1 MWDDID
7 YFGLG
12 LFFLITLVTEIIGT
26 IGGFGSSLFFVPVA
40 QFFFSIQVVLALTG
54 VLHVFSNIFKII
66 LFRKSIDWKIA
77 MGLGVSSVVMCVV
90 GAYLTTVMD
99 LSYAKVT
106 LGVFL
111 ILLSSFLLIKPSFR
125 LNPGITVQ
133 ITGGGLAG
141 FLAGFI
147 GTGGA
152 IRGLVLAS
160 FNLERNLFVGTSA
173 AIDFGV
179 DVSRTIIYL
188 DNNYMSV
195 EMLVYLPILL
205 VASFVG
211 SYFGKLLLQR
221 MRPEFFRKLV
231 LWLALAM
238 GLALV
243 I

>member
-1 MWDDID
+1 MGDDVD

-12 LFFLITLVTEIIGT
+12 LFFLITLITEILGT
-26 IGGFGSSLFFVPVA
+26 IGGFGSSFIFVPVA
-40 QFFFSIQVVLALTG
+40 QFFFTMQIVLALTG
-54 VLHVFSNIFKII
+54 TLHVFSNISKII
-66 LFRKSIDWKIA
+66 LFRKTIDWKIV
-77 MGLGVSSVVMCVV
+77 MGLGVSSVILCIV
-90 GAYLTTVMD
+90 GAYLTTVLD
-99 LSYAKVT
+99 FSYAKTT

-111 ILLSSFLLIKPSFR
+111 ILLSSFLLIRPSFR
-125 LNPGITVQ
+125 LNSGIGVQ
-133 ITGGGLAG
+133 IAGGGLAG

-188 DNNYMSV
+188 DNNYMSM

-205 VASFVG
+205 AASFAG

-221 MRPEFFRKLV
+221 MQPEFFKKLV

-238 GLALV
+238 GVALLF
-243 I
+243 